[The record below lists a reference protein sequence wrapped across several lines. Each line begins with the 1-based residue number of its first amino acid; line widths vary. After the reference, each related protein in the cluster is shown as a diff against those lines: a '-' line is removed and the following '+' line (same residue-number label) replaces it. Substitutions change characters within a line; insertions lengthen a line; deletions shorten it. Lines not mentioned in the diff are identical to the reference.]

1 MPDQKF
7 LKYVERLYQR
17 FQQHDA
23 KQTDRLDKFRNIEPE
38 SAHFLSMLVQLQQ
51 PQSILEIGTSTGYS
65 TLWLAR
71 TAQSINAH
79 LTTLEIEKD
88 RTEQAQQHVN
98 NLNLNNAVTFWVGD
112 AGQYLAQCE
121 KQFDFILLDAERQ
134 YYLKYWHDL
143 KRILRKKGGVL
154 MVDNV
159 LSHAQEV
166 ADFLNE
172 IQSDTNFEM
181 TTLAVG
187 AGLCMV
193 IAN

>member
-7 LKYVERLYQR
+7 LKYVEHLYQN

-23 KQTDRLDKFRNIEPE
+23 MQADRLDKFRNIEPE

-65 TLWLAR
+65 TLWLAHA
-71 TAQSINAH
+71 AQSINAH

-134 YYLKYWHDL
+134 YYLEYWHDL

-154 MVDNV
+154 IVDNV

-166 ADFLNE
+166 ATFLNE
-172 IQSDTNFEM
+172 IRSDTNFEM
-181 TTLAVG
+181 TTLALG

-193 IAN
+193 VAN